1 MNTALEP
8 KMNKN
13 TVKAIQ
19 KRVSIYNQDNSYKE
33 FTIGKSLYV
42 ISDSN
47 PEVFPYVKRY
57 KNYGKGYVYDYHT
70 VGNIIDGIFI
80 PDYLLKRR

>member
-19 KRVSIYNQDNSYKE
+19 KRIDKGLKE

-57 KNYGKGYVYDYHT
+57 KNYGEGYVYDYHT
-70 VGNIIDGIFI
+70 MGNIIDGIFI
-80 PDYLLKRR
+80 PDYLIKRR